1 MLSSRVISPEH
12 DLRVE
17 SVRRFNRFYTL
28 KLGVLNESYLQSGFS
43 LAQGRVLYEVARS
56 DEPLTATELGRR
68 LGLDAGYLS
77 RILRE
82 FEENKLIRR
91 SVAADDARRSYVSL
105 TVAGRKAVATLNAR
119 QHDAVVALLDEMPG
133 DDQERFLA
141 SLGAVEQTLT
151 PKDERGA
158 PYLLRELRA
167 GDYGWVLERHAVLY
181 GREYGWDQQFE
192 AICAEF
198 VASIARKTDPRR
210 ERGWI
215 AERNGCRVGCVFVVR
230 ESDDV
235 ARLRMLLVEPSARG
249 LGIGKRLVE
258 ECTRFAR
265 DAGYKKITLWTH
277 SVLEAARDIY
287 HRQGYRMV
295 HVHSHED
302 FGKPVRSE
310 TWELD
315 LSS

>member
-1 MLSSRVISPEH
+1 MLAHRVISPEH
-12 DLRVE
+12 DPRVE

-56 DEPLTATELGRR
+56 DEPLTATELGKR

-82 FEENKLIRR
+82 FEEKRLIKR
-91 SVAADDARRSYVSL
+91 SIAANDARRSHVSL
-105 TVAGRKAVATLNAR
+105 TAAGKKAVAVLNAR
-119 QHDAVVALLDEMPG
+119 QHDAVVALLDDMPG
-133 DDQERFLA
+133 DEQERFLS
-141 SLGAVEQTLT
+141 SLGTVERTLT
-151 PKDERGA
+151 PQAERGA
-158 PYLLRELRA
+158 PYLLRDLQA

-181 GREYGWDQQFE
+181 GREYGWDERFE
-192 AICAEF
+192 AVCAEI
-198 VASIARKTDPRR
+198 VASIARKTDSKR

-215 AERNGCRVGCVFVVR
+215 AERNGSRVGCVFLVR

-235 ARLRMLLVEPSARG
+235 ARLRLLLVEPSARG
-249 LGIGKRLVE
+249 LGIGKRLAQ

-265 DAGYKKITLWTH
+265 EAGYKKITLWTH

-287 HRQGYRMV
+287 RHLGYRMV
-295 HVHSHED
+295 DVHAHED
-302 FGKPVRSE
+302 FGKPVTSE